1 MVDYL
6 TYYYTRGTE
15 PFRSL
20 SALPDE
26 EAIRIME
33 KLCDDTPYGARF
45 KDPAQYMR
53 RRRQTEQW
61 VREEFIAKGGRPRA
75 AYPIPMVL
83 GTSAWMLRQAP
94 DPDAHGEIRIPLS
107 TFTEYDVSFTYPDS
121 MLSLWFGRQKP
132 VEYYL
137 PEYHG
142 KVFTVSEILSIVEA
156 KGLPEEEWDTNLPSD
171 FAPYIEAQVWN
182 HEPLMEYNRIVN
194 PAARCEAPGQPR
206 RRGLF

>member
-1 MVDYL
+1 MIDHL
-6 TYYYTRGTE
+6 TYYYERGTE

-26 EAIRIME
+26 KALKIME
-33 KLCDDTPYGARF
+33 KLRDDTLFGARF

-53 RRRQTEQW
+53 DRKQTEQW

-83 GTSAWMLRQAP
+83 GTSKWLVKQAP
-94 DPDAHGEIRIPLS
+94 NPDAHGEIRIPLS
-107 TFTEYDVSFTYPDS
+107 AFTEHDVSFTYPDS
-121 MLSLWFGRQKP
+121 MISIWFGRDKP

-142 KVFTVSEILSIVEA
+142 KVFTVSEILSIVES
-156 KGLPEEEWDTNLPSD
+156 KGLPEEEWETNLPSD
-171 FAPYIEAQVWN
+171 LAPYIEAQVWN
-182 HEPLMEYNRIVN
+182 HEPLIEYK
-194 PAARCEAPGQPR
+194 R
-206 RRGLF
+206 RLVDGR